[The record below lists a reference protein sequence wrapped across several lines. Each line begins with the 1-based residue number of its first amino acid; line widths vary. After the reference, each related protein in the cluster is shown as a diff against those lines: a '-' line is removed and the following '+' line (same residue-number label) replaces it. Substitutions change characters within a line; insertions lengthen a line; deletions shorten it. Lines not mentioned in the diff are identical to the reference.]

1 MVGGYADLMQQ
12 FGLLDG
18 LQAAYVKQ
26 QTDKME
32 GAINGRNYV
41 AAFQVC

>member
-12 FGLLDG
+12 FGLLDS

-26 QTDKME
+26 QTDQME
-32 GAINGRNYV
+32 DEINRKNYV